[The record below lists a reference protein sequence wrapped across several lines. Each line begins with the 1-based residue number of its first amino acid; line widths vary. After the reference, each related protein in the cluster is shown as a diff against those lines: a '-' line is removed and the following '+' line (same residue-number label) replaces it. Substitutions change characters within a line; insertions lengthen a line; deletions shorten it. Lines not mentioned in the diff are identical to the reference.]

1 MSYEQRILKKSNF
14 YLNKYKL
21 HYKKYPNW
29 SSYTK
34 WIKAGKFPNYPFR
47 VQEIV
52 TNGLTSMTT
61 GGNIV
66 PQISLSKKRR
76 GANLAGC
83 VAIKEVLS
91 KLLGKEPQVDQIGVV
106 IALYSL
112 EYLRNPDLYQEP
124 SLVPVQVKKEPTP
137 VKKEP
142 APVKK
147 EPVDIPVK
155 KQPEGKI
162 EIIMPEI
169 EDDDDW
175 ESMC

>member
-124 SLVPVQVKKEPTP
+124 SSVPVQVKKDPLP
-137 VKKEP
+137 VKKELTSVKIDP
-142 APVKK
+142 EPEPVKK
-147 EPVDIPVK
+147 V
-155 KQPEGKI
+155 PEGKI
-162 EIIMPEI
+162 EIVMPEI
-169 EDDDDW
+169 EDDEDW